1 MKCSSGHDNPG
12 TNRFCGECGAPLAA
26 TTTTAMA
33 GGGGGTHP
41 GRRRSK
47 WWPIT
52 DWGLL
57 QGLTMAV
64 LMVVGVAV
72 YGQITAWQD
81 ENARLER
88 QAAREAAAAATS
100 STTVAPTTTTAP
112 TTTRPRTTT
121 TRPAPTSTQ
130 APTTTRP
137 PRSTAPPTTLPPI
150 TPEELALALSEPA
163 RSWLLAPSA
172 PSYDTL
178 AAAAGTVLE
187 SGRRLPA
194 HPDGGVEETETRLKT
209 LQTYPGEDFFA
220 AIAIDRLSVFLVDLP
235 AIVTGGSHVVG
246 QTIQPGTY
254 RTLGPVE
261 DCYWETLDP
270 AGEIND
276 NNFVLAAPQVIMTV
290 RSSDFAVNVE
300 RCGMWVQIG

>member
-1 MKCSSGHDNPG
+1 
-12 TNRFCGECGAPLAA
+12 
-26 TTTTAMA
+26 
-33 GGGGGTHP
+33 
-41 GRRRSK
+41 
-47 WWPIT
+47 
-52 DWGLL
+52 
-57 QGLTMAV
+57 MAV

-88 QAAREAAAAATS
+88 QAAREAAAAAA
-100 STTVAPTTTTAP
+100 STTTAAPKTTAAP
-112 TTTRPRTTT
+112 TTTRPATTT
-121 TRPAPTSTQ
+121 PPPPTSTR

-137 PRSTAPPTTLPPI
+137 PRPTAPPTTLPPI

-163 RSWLLAPSA
+163 RTWLLAPSG
-172 PSYDTL
+172 PGFDTL
-178 AAAAGTVLE
+178 AAAAGTILE

-194 HPDGGVEETETRLKT
+194 HPEGGVEETETRLRT

-276 NNFVLAAPQVIMTV
+276 NNFVSAAPQVIMTV
-290 RSSDFAVNVE
+290 RSSDFAVNFE
-300 RCGMWVQIG
+300 RCGMWVQID